1 MKAQKITI
9 NDIPDNIAWLAQDA
23 EAEIDEPEL
32 SDEGIFGAAMSE
44 ADTETRQIIELLD
57 KYKGNKSKVA
67 NELGMSRPALY
78 RRLKKLN
85 IDVD

>member
-1 MKAQKITI
+1 
-9 NDIPDNIAWLAQDA
+9 
-23 EAEIDEPEL
+23 
-32 SDEGIFGAAMSE
+32 MSE